1 VIHRL
6 PLALS
11 AEEQGGLRRW
21 IDACHRAS
29 PSRSHI
35 KDEGLIALGG
45 AVVSEAGIAP
55 DAYVGA
61 RGAIDRLV
69 GAFLGALEAH
79 FAEEHRFVREVSRR
93 LQYNVLSYAAAP
105 GGGVTEGVPYH
116 QDRCPTTILFG
127 CVVTRPAEGGAL
139 EVLDLASGKTER
151 LEEEGWALVFDDRAC
166 LHRVHD
172 MRGARQALTLRVW

>member
-1 VIHRL
+1 MIHRL
-6 PLALS
+6 PLPLS
-11 AEEQGGLRRW
+11 AEEQGDLRRW

-45 AVVSEAGIAP
+45 AVVGEAGVVP
-55 DAYVGA
+55 DAGA
-61 RGAIDRLV
+61 RRAIDRLV
-69 GAFLGALEAH
+69 GVFLEALEVH
-79 FAEEHRFVREVSRR
+79 FAEEHRFVREVSRQ

-105 GGGVTEGVPYH
+105 DGGLTEGVPYH

-127 CVVTRPAEGGAL
+127 CVVTRPAAGGAL
-139 EVLDLASGKTER
+139 EVLELSSGRSER
-151 LEEEGWALVFDDRAC
+151 LDEEGWALVFDDRQC

-172 MRGARQALTLRVW
+172 MHGSRQALTLRVW